1 MLRVAP
7 SEGPVRLLKSILIL
21 VALAGIVGEHAHAD
35 EHARARAAFKLGSK
49 HYNLGEFQQALD
61 AFREAYRDYDDP
73 SFLFNIA
80 QCERQLGHK
89 REAVR
94 EYRAYLNNAPES
106 AGNRDAIKQVI
117 AQLEKEIADEQATTK
132 MPPTGTVTPPLP
144 PATTT
149 PATNAATAET
159 TTPATATTPSAT
171 TLTASA
177 PPPSER
183 TPAYKKWWVW
193 TIVGGVVVAGV
204 TTGLVLGL
212 PKSAPTATTS
222 LGTRSPF

>member
-1 MLRVAP
+1 MSCLAQKCYERR
-7 SEGPVRLLKSILIL
+7 SEEPVRLLNSILIL
-21 VALAGIVGEHAHAD
+21 ALVAGTVGSARAD
-35 EHARARAAFKLGSK
+35 DHTRARAAFKLGSK

-106 AGNRDAIKQVI
+106 AGNHDAIKQII

-132 MPPTGTVTPPLP
+132 MPPTSVTPPPP

-149 PATNAATAET
+149 PPAQT
-159 TTPATATTPSAT
+159 TTPAAAS
-171 TLTASA
+171 LTASA
-177 PPPSER
+177 PPAER
-183 TPAYKKWWVW
+183 EHTPAYKKWWVW

>member
-1 MLRVAP
+1 M
-7 SEGPVRLLKSILIL
+7 RLLKSILIL
-21 VALAGIVGEHAHAD
+21 ALVAAAVGSAQAD
-35 EHARARAAFKLGSK
+35 DHTRARAAFKLGSK

-94 EYRAYLNNAPES
+94 EYRAYLNNTPDS
-106 AGNRDAIKQVI
+106 AGNHDAIKQII

-132 MPPTGTVTPPLP
+132 MPPTTVTPPPPPVATP
-144 PATTT
+144 PAPALTTT
-149 PATNAATAET
+149 PAAA
-159 TTPATATTPSAT
+159 S
-171 TLTASA
+171 LTASA
-177 PPPSER
+177 PPAER
-183 TPAYKKWWVW
+183 EHTPAYKKWWVW
-193 TIVGGVVVAGV
+193 TIVGGVAVAGV
-204 TTGLVLGL
+204 ATGLALGL

>member
-1 MLRVAP
+1 LR
-7 SEGPVRLLKSILIL
+7 SILIL
-21 VALAGIVGEHAHAD
+21 VLVAATVGSTYAD
-35 EHARARAAFKLGSK
+35 DAARARAAFKLGSK

-61 AFREAYRDYDDP
+61 AFREAYRDYDDS

-94 EYRAYLNNAPES
+94 EYRAYLNNTPES
-106 AGNRDAIKQVI
+106 AGNHDAIRQI
-117 AQLEKEIADEQATTK
+117 ITQLEKEIADEQATTK
-132 MPPTGTVTPPLP
+132 MPPTSVTPPPPATTTPP

-149 PATNAATAET
+149 PAAA
-159 TTPATATTPSAT
+159 S
-171 TLTASA
+171 LTASA
-177 PPPSER
+177 PPPERER

-193 TIVGGVVVAGV
+193 TIVGGVAVAGV
-204 TTGLVLGL
+204 ATGLALGL